1 MYLERV
7 LDSLSKEKPQKIFL
21 SLSPF
26 GSDGDEVIQ
35 DTFTTPEEIDNVLM
49 NRYMGK
55 KMFKVGAEERVVY
68 QRVSHLKR
76 ISVNQSTLYNFCS
89 EGAFAELGAPV
100 TLFKP
105 SHDQSINL
113 LWH

>member
-7 LDSLSKEKPQKIFL
+7 LDNLSKEKPQKVFL
-21 SLSPF
+21 SLSPML
-26 GSDGDEVIQ
+26 GSTTDGSTSDEMVAK
-35 DTFTTPEEIDNVLM
+35 DTFNTPEEIDDALM

-89 EGAFAELGAPV
+89 EGAFEELGVPV

-105 SHDQSINL
+105 SHD
-113 LWH
+113 